1 MKASQAFLVL
11 IFIISSTVFSDN
23 SHAKTI
29 LKTTSI
35 QHLYFLSGNLDA
47 ADAPGQPTAA
57 DGYTPPKKWDGKKVK
72 DPNRSYGAGWPDEKG
87 DVWVPTGPGGD
98 AHGGPHWDVQ
108 TPGGGYR
115 NVYPGGKVR

>member
-1 MKASQAFLVL
+1 MKARQLFILL
-11 IFIISSTVFSDN
+11 TFTIFSTVFS
-23 SHAKTI
+23 SSTYAQTI
-29 LKTTSI
+29 STTTKI
-35 QHLYFLSGNLDA
+35 QHAYFLSGNLDA

-57 DGYTPPKKWDGKKVK
+57 DGYTPAKKWDGKKVK
-72 DPNRSYGAGWPDEKG
+72 DPNRSFGSGWPDVKG

>member
-1 MKASQAFLVL
+1 MLSFKNQAVSL
-11 IFIISSTVFSDN
+11 ITILISST
-23 SHAKTI
+23 
-29 LKTTSI
+29 
-35 QHLYFLSGNLDA
+35 YFVGGLSASLLPRQAVIPQNYISADLTA

-57 DGYTPPKKWDGKKVK
+57 DGYEPPKKWDGKKVK
-72 DPNRSYGAGWPDEKG
+72 NPNKNGAGWPDKKG

-108 TPGGGYR
+108 TPGGSYR